1 MKLVRVSDCCGVRL
15 CSIEFNYVRLLDR
28 SITERS
34 IAFDWQNFFASSIK
48 FDYRTQSSDWVRLAT
63 PGLLVAWLLLWEGN
77 KRVFFPPFFLWKE
90 KFRHNFRRVSEKS
103 MWDWALTLGEA
114 VCQRSVRQENTM
126 ARDGTLP
133 SYLYHKEVL
142 PWDSISLEPA
152 EPSASEANERDE
164 AGDEDEEEGV
174 LEYDFSDS
182 VDDSEE

>member
-1 MKLVRVSDCCGVRL
+1 MGREQTG
-15 CSIEFNYVRLLDR
+15 
-28 SITERS
+28 
-34 IAFDWQNFFASSIK
+34 
-48 FDYRTQSSDWVRLAT
+48 
-63 PGLLVAWLLLWEGN
+63 
-77 KRVFFPPFFLWKE
+77 FFPPFFLWKE

-126 ARDGTLP
+126 ARGGTLP
-133 SYLYHKEVL
+133 PYLYHKEVL

-174 LEYDFSDS
+174 LKYDFSDS
-182 VDDSEE
+182 VEDSEE

>member
-1 MKLVRVSDCCGVRL
+1 
-15 CSIEFNYVRLLDR
+15 
-28 SITERS
+28 
-34 IAFDWQNFFASSIK
+34 
-48 FDYRTQSSDWVRLAT
+48 
-63 PGLLVAWLLLWEGN
+63 
-77 KRVFFPPFFLWKE
+77 
-90 KFRHNFRRVSEKS
+90 

-126 ARDGTLP
+126 ARGGTLP
-133 SYLYHKEVL
+133 PYLYHKEVL

-182 VDDSEE
+182 VEDSEE

>member
-77 KRVFFPPFFLWKE
+77 KRVFFSSFFFVEREISAQLP
-90 KFRHNFRRVSEKS
+90 
-103 MWDWALTLGEA
+103 
-114 VCQRSVRQENTM
+114 QSVR
-126 ARDGTLP
+126 
-133 SYLYHKEVL
+133 KEHVGL
-142 PWDSISLEPA
+142 GPDAW
-152 EPSASEANERDE
+152 
-164 AGDEDEEEGV
+164 
-174 LEYDFSDS
+174 
-182 VDDSEE
+182 

>member
-1 MKLVRVSDCCGVRL
+1 
-15 CSIEFNYVRLLDR
+15 
-28 SITERS
+28 
-34 IAFDWQNFFASSIK
+34 
-48 FDYRTQSSDWVRLAT
+48 
-63 PGLLVAWLLLWEGN
+63 
-77 KRVFFPPFFLWKE
+77 
-90 KFRHNFRRVSEKS
+90 